1 MADIAF
7 LLLTFFLV
15 TTTIANDRGLSIQLP
30 PPPEALPPENV
41 KIPERNMFKI
51 QVNSSD
57 ALLVEGEP
65 MSDVSG
71 LKELIKK
78 FIMNNGVDPASSDL
92 PSKAIVSYKTDR
104 GTTHR
109 RFIEILDIIQGAY
122 YDIYAERAGVT
133 NAKWREISSSLS
145 ETDNQALY
153 DKGAVKITNAAI
165 SAGAMN
171 AGASLDVDAG
181 GGLSGRV
188 VADVKTANQTLR
200 ATLNISGKVQDP
212 VIRK

>member
-1 MADIAF
+1 MARGTPEIPNASMADIAF

-30 PPPEALPPENV
+30 PPPEAQPPEDV
-41 KIPERNMFKI
+41 KVQERNMFKI

-65 MSDVSG
+65 LSDISG
-71 LKELIKK
+71 LRENIKK
-78 FIMNNGVDPASSDL
+78 FILNNGTDPASSDN
-92 PSKAIVSYKTDR
+92 PEKAIVSYKTDR

-133 NAKWREISSSLS
+133 NARWRELSSDLSIS
-145 ETDNQALY
+145 DNQELY
-153 DKGAVKITNAAI
+153 NKGRGRRPDGTIEI
-165 SAGAMN
+165 PMQ
-171 AGASLDVDAG
+171 
-181 GGLSGRV
+181 LSI
-188 VADVKTANQTLR
+188 AEPT
-200 ATLNISGKVQDP
+200 KVGN
-212 VIRK
+212 